1 MINYIKAAWRLG
13 WFQVPGWLSFLAL
26 QQLALV
32 NLLEW
37 ATPQDP
43 DIILGAVF
51 SNFLM
56 FIVEFLL
63 WVECRSWAHR
73 QLTALTQTARL
84 IEYEQAKIEAQQ
96 GQLTHHDRA
105 GDE

>member
-1 MINYIKAAWRLG
+1 MNNYIKAAWRLG
-13 WFQVPGWLSFLAL
+13 WFQVPAWLSFLAL

-37 ATPQDP
+37 VTPQDP

-51 SNFLM
+51 SNFVM
-56 FIVEFLL
+56 FIVEFVL
-63 WVECRSWAHR
+63 WVECRPWAHR
-73 QLTALTQTARL
+73 QLKTLAFEAKQ

-96 GQLTHHDRA
+96 GQLSSMEWEDQ
-105 GDE
+105 

>member
-13 WFQVPGWLSFLAL
+13 WFQVPAWLSLLAL
-26 QQLALV
+26 QQLAFV

-37 ATPQDP
+37 VTPQDP

-51 SNFLM
+51 SNFVV
-56 FIVEFLL
+56 FIVEVVL
-63 WVECRSWAHR
+63 WVGCRSWAHK

-84 IEYEQAKIEAQQ
+84 IEYEQVKIEAQQ
-96 GQLTHHDRA
+96 GQLSSMEWEDQ
-105 GDE
+105 